1 MTIFQLDQCL
11 NDKTLADACNAQ
23 GMCTVYRYPRRLT
36 GQFDE
41 VMLPVVFSRNT
52 TLLTTD
58 RTIIEDNES
67 SIVAPN
73 NNGICATLALRKRQL
88 VPCCRNTRCG
98 ITGEE
103 PCWRL
108 TRGMLSAPFFGS
120 APFRRSDDRLLSGWR
135 AATGLVGCRGAMKVS
150 SLPESVQRRNASRS
164 AVAHLC
170 AWSASD
176 THTIRAAE
184 TWETAL
190 SDQ

>member
-73 NNGICATLALRKRQL
+73 PGIIVVKNKKPRPFMTADRARAIIAKFKTN
-88 VPCCRNTRCG
+88 VPSWPTIDWSMVYIEIDDEGEAYVCPLINSD
-98 ITGEE
+98 ITKGHPFNISNAKIDVE
-103 PCWRL
+103 L
-108 TRGMLSAPFFGS
+108 TQYIREIHE
-120 APFRRSDDRLLSGWR
+120 LL
-135 AATGLVGCRGAMKVS
+135 K
-150 SLPESVQRRNASRS
+150 
-164 AVAHLC
+164 AHL
-170 AWSASD
+170 
-176 THTIRAAE
+176 AAVP
-184 TWETAL
+184 L
-190 SDQ
+190 SSGQPNQ